1 MEDLID
7 VATVS
12 TGGDADMAKLIAE
25 AFARVDMDAKVG
37 ASLFDSSEIQ
47 IDITSIDTG

>member
-1 MEDLID
+1 VGCGCSKVESVEDLID

-37 ASLFDSSEIQ
+37 
-47 IDITSIDTG
+47 